1 MDEDGKIMFRNNNT
15 GVETYTDPR
24 IVFAQ
29 EEKENPLDIR
39 QRYDHSTKALQIL
52 HGRDLSNYTAIVT
65 GANTGIGEYLGI
77 FKKITCTCGKKSLLY
92 FIRLIGQQT
101 CISYLRYDYAFKK
114 NFQKSIS

>member
-65 GANTGIGEYLGI
+65 GANTGIGECSGSP
-77 FKKITCTCGKKSLLY
+77 SLIDSMY
-92 FIRLIGQQT
+92 VYGFFVIMP
-101 CISYLRYDYAFKK
+101 
-114 NFQKSIS
+114 

>member
-24 IVFAQ
+24 IVFAK

-39 QRYDHSTKALQIL
+39 QRFDHSTKALQIL

-65 GANTGIGEYLGI
+65 GANTGIGEYSGI
-77 FKKITCTCGKKSLLY
+77 LKKKLPALVE
-92 FIRLIGQQT
+92 
-101 CISYLRYDYAFKK
+101 K
-114 NFQKSIS
+114 NLCFTLSG